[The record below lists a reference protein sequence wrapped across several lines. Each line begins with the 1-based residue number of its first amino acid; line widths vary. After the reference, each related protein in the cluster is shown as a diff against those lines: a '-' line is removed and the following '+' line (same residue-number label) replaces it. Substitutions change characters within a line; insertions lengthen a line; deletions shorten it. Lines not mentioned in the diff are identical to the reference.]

1 MNASTLPNET
11 KRARFDLTSVDAEGT
26 FEGYASLFSVE
37 DLSRDVILPGAFRD
51 TLARR
56 GATGI
61 KMLFQHDPAEPIG
74 VWLDIAE
81 DTRGLHVKGR
91 LTLEVARAREV
102 LSLMKAGA
110 LEGLSIG
117 FRSEKAT
124 RDNGSGI
131 RKLSKIDLWEISV
144 VTFPMQPG
152 ARVTAVK
159 AGAFAGDKAPTERE
173 FERFL
178 TREAGLKRSE
188 AAALMRG
195 GFKSLAAMRD
205 AGGEATHTDDGV
217 ALMRRAAARLDQLT
231 QATKI
236 IRKQTRTS

>member
-1 MNASTLPNET
+1 MHATALPNET

-26 FEGYASLFSVE
+26 FEGYASLFNVE
-37 DLSRDVILPGAFRD
+37 DLSHDVIAPGAFAAS
-51 TLARR
+51 LARR
-56 GATGI
+56 GPSGI
-61 KMLFQHDPAEPIG
+61 KLLFQHDPAEPIG
-74 VWLDIAE
+74 IWTDIAE
-81 DTRGLHVKGR
+81 DARGLHVKGR
-91 LTLEVARAREV
+91 LTLEVGRAREV

-117 FRSEKAT
+117 FRSEKAA
-124 RDNGSGI
+124 RDARSGI
-131 RKLSKIDLWEISV
+131 RRLTRIDLWEISV

-159 AGAFAGDKAPTERE
+159 CGAFAGDKAPTERE

-188 AAALMRG
+188 AVALMRS

-205 AGGEATHTDDGV
+205 AGAGQSTAGDGGIE
-217 ALMRRAAARLDQLT
+217 LMLRAARKLHELT
-231 QATKI
+231 QD
-236 IRKQTRTS
+236 IRKQTRNS

>member
-1 MNASTLPNET
+1 MHATTMPHET
-11 KRARFDLTSVDAEGT
+11 KRAGFALTSVDAEGT
-26 FEGYASLFSVE
+26 FEGYASLFNVE
-37 DLSRDVILPGAFRD
+37 DLSRDVIAPGAFRD
-51 TLARR
+51 SITKR
-56 GATGI
+56 GAGGI
-61 KMLFQHDPAEPIG
+61 KLLYQHDPAEPIG

-81 DTRGLHVKGR
+81 DARGLIVKGR
-91 LTLEVARAREV
+91 LTLEVGRAREV

-117 FRSEKAT
+117 FRTEKGS
-124 RDNGSGI
+124 RDARSGI
-131 RKLSKIDLWEISV
+131 RTLKKIDLWEISV

-159 AGAFAGDKAPTERE
+159 SGPFSDGKTLTERE

-188 AAALMRG
+188 AAALMRT

-205 AGGEATHTDDGV
+205 AGSGPSEVPDEA
-217 ALMRRAAARLDQLT
+217 ALMRRAARRLFELSQPFS
-231 QATKI
+231 Q
-236 IRKQTRTS
+236 QMRTP